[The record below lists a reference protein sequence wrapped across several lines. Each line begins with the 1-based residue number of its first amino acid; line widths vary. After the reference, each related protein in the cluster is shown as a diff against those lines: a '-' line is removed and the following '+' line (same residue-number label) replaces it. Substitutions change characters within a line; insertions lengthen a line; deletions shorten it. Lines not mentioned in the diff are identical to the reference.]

1 MDIQNILT
9 SNVVDLTSLKEY
21 FSSDKDSLVQLI
33 GVYLSDTAPRI
44 DILEESLTKVDY
56 DSVRSI
62 CHFLKSSFGLMGVNC
77 LDEIAEL
84 EKQAQNNEPEDVIK
98 GRLNYIL
105 PICRE
110 SITEYQLIL
119 DRLEAL

>member
-1 MDIQNILT
+1 M
-9 SNVVDLTSLKEY
+9 
-21 FSSDKDSLVQLI
+21 
-33 GVYLSDTAPRI
+33 
-44 DILEESLTKVDY
+44 
-56 DSVRSI
+56 
-62 CHFLKSSFGLMGVNC
+62 SFFKIFFWFNGRYC

-84 EKQAQNNEPEDVIK
+84 EKQAQNNEPEYVIK
-98 GRLNYIL
+98 ERLNYIL